1 MHLPM
6 SGRNKK
12 KQKLAVRLVFILT
25 LLSFLTSCDMGK
37 PPTRATQI
45 SSVPSDLV
53 TETTP
58 ASDGTTG
65 EEGESMETEGDP
77 TIKSELSSEAD
88 YFMQILQAGNIEET
102 SRAFRLNQ
110 DEMLPET
117 YTIDSEIYKLLYTH
131 LTYNYGVLM
140 NQDYTDYMLDVTMS
154 LPDLISCVSEVR
166 GDVEFMNQAAE
177 NWILAL
183 DSGNAEDVMV
193 YYRMMQEDII
203 LEAIRRIEE
212 GEYTQTKLYTDF
224 FTFHDNQ
231 GSWLVTHFPAFADIC
246 ARDRF
251 LKRLGMIDPIEEFQ
265 ILENSSQKLVDEG
278 KLTAQKRDALINAY
292 RNALAST

>member
-1 MHLPM
+1 MHFM
-6 SGRNKK
+6 FGRNQKN
-12 KQKLAVRLVFILT
+12 QKLAVRLVCMLT

-45 SSVPSDLV
+45 SSIPSDLL

-58 ASDGTTG
+58 VSEGSSG
-65 EEGESMETEGDP
+65 EEGENSETEGDP
-77 TIKSELSSEAD
+77 TVKAELSSEAD
-88 YFMQILQAGNIEET
+88 YFMQILKDGNIEET

-131 LTYNYGVLM
+131 LTYNYGFLM
-140 NQDYTDYMLDVTMS
+140 NQDYTDYMLDVTMT
-154 LPDLISCVSEVR
+154 LPDLLSCVTVVR
-166 GDVEFMNQAAE
+166 EDVDFMNQAAE

-212 GEYTQTKLYTDF
+212 GEYEETKLYTDY

-231 GSWLVTHFPAFADIC
+231 GTWLVTHFPAFADIC
-246 ARDRF
+246 AQDRF
-251 LKRLGMIDPIEEFQ
+251 LKKLGYMDPITEFQ
-265 ILENSSQKLVDEG
+265 ILENASQKLVDDG
-278 KLTAQKRDALINAY
+278 KLSSQKRDTLINAY
-292 RNALAST
+292 RNALATE